1 LTSPLRPQ
9 PQASGG
15 TAKETS
21 HRGGKIVRLGL
32 TMVPE
37 TKELF
42 SDLSVNDNLALGGYV
57 HRGGREATA
66 RHDETL
72 AKVFELFPVLCER
85 RASRAASLSGGSS
98 RCLRSGAPS

>member
-1 LTSPLRPQ
+1 
-9 PQASGG
+9 
-15 TAKETS
+15 
-21 HRGGKIVRLGL
+21 
-32 TMVPE
+32 MVPE